1 MKETMADFLTVL
13 KGGIRLLAEKE
24 GAVDGSSSPKASVS
38 KAIGV
43 VRSAA
48 ERVGLEWPDSV
59 QSSAKRLKTEDVS
72 EMERIPSEHRISI
85 NCGSEDLD

>member
-1 MKETMADFLTVL
+1 MANFLTVL
-13 KGGIRLLAEKE
+13 KSGIRLLAEKE
-24 GAVDGSSSPKASVS
+24 GTVDGSSSPKASVS